1 MKLKVIFQVFL
12 ALFIVTIL
20 TIFFYK
26 YLIEKDKKNVMSK
39 KNNEENISELKIQS
53 SSQLENIEYNSY
65 DSSGNSFYINAKKAI
80 ANFSSSNESENTVKL
95 SGVISIINLK
105 NKGIINIYS
114 KEAIYNKSN
123 HDTSFYNDVM
133 IEYIDNQIYSQNFD
147 IFFSENKSE
156 VYNNVILKNK
166 KLNLNTDKIFIDM
179 ISGDIKFE
187 MFDKSKK
194 VRLISKYEFIN

>member
-26 YLIEKDKKNVMSK
+26 YLIEKDKKNVMSE

-80 ANFSSSNESENTVKL
+80 ANFSSSNE
-95 SGVISIINLK
+95 
-105 NKGIINIYS
+105 
-114 KEAIYNKSN
+114 
-123 HDTSFYNDVM
+123 
-133 IEYIDNQIYSQNFD
+133 
-147 IFFSENKSE
+147 
-156 VYNNVILKNK
+156 
-166 KLNLNTDKIFIDM
+166 
-179 ISGDIKFE
+179 
-187 MFDKSKK
+187 
-194 VRLISKYEFIN
+194 